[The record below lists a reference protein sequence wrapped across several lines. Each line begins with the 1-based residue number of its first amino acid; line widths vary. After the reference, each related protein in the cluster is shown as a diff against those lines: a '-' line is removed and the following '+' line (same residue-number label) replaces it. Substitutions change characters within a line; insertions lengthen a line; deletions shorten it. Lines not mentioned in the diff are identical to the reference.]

1 MLAKPAV
8 IALTGLAL
16 LAGCRGD
23 DDDKRKSEAAK
34 AQKDEEPAIARAS
47 LPSDPAAVLPLDP
60 KVKKGVLPN
69 GVTYFVRANKQPPGR
84 GEFRLVVDAGSFQED
99 DDQRGLAHFVEHM
112 AFNGTRSFP
121 RTELVSKLEGLGV
134 RFGPHINASTGFDET
149 IYKLAVPTDG
159 PEPIDLTLQI
169 LEEWAGQVTFLPADV
184 DAERG
189 VVLAEKRDK
198 LGAEERL
205 LESAVEKLF
214 AGTRYAKRLP
224 IGLPEIIAKSQ
235 PQTLVR
241 FYRDWYRPDN
251 MAVIAV
257 GDFDPAVIEKKIA
270 ERFGALPKA
279 DKPRP
284 DPDRAL
290 PPRSEM
296 LFFAMQDKEL
306 PVAAVAVGRLVPA
319 RSRGSMNDF
328 RRDYVEGVTG
338 LMLTQRLEEAKKKGD
353 ARYLVS
359 GGGPTPLVRAADA
372 FGMFAAVK
380 PAEMREGLED
390 LLAELERARRHGF
403 TPGELQRAADQLSA
417 QIKNSAK
424 EDAAGKEDSDALAA
438 ELGRHFLTG
447 EAAPGRTV
455 ELAMVEHFAASAK
468 PEEMTKVVA
477 DLMSSKDL
485 IMAAIAPTGAAL
497 LTREDAAAEL
507 GRLPQ
512 KQLVAYTDVKSNK
525 PLVENPPAPGTV
537 VAEKSHP
544 EVGVTEWTL
553 SNGARV
559 FLKPS
564 KFKADQILLRAS
576 SPGGHS
582 LSSVAELT
590 RTLAA
595 HDIVQRGGLG
605 PFDSIELEKLLAG
618 RDVEVAPFIGEL
630 EEGVLAE
637 TAVADLET
645 MMQLV
650 HLTFTAPRKDPRA
663 FAVWRETTL
672 EQVRL
677 SLNKPES
684 RFLLR
689 LVPIESNKNPRVLP
703 WTEKTVKAQDLEAS
717 LELYQQRLADA
728 GDFRFFIV
736 GSTEPAKIK
745 PLVLRYLGSIPDLP
759 RSEDHVVHVWPPNR
773 KKQRLQVKDGS
784 DPRATLRLFYS
795 RELPAGSVTP
805 ADRVAWSMFAE
816 AVRLEM
822 LELFREQMGD
832 TYSVHVA
839 ASFAGRFR
847 YANLLIGMTCAPER
861 VKVLEPRALA
871 EIQRMVVTGV
881 GAGYLD
887 KARQAALK
895 ELETDLESNEFWLAE
910 LTQQVF
916 DRQPFSDIPGRKK
929 VIESLSAEQ
938 VASTVQRL
946 VEPGRPVIGVLL
958 PK

>member
-1 MLAKPAV
+1 MRSTPAV
-8 IALTGLAL
+8 IALTGLFL
-16 LAGCRGD
+16 LACRGGD
-23 DDDKRKSEAAK
+23 DQATSPRGKAAEKEEA
-34 AQKDEEPAIARAS
+34 EPAIARAA

-60 KVKKGVLPN
+60 KVKTGVLPN
-69 GVTYFVRANKQPPGR
+69 GLTYFIRQNKQPPGR

-112 AFNGTRSFP
+112 AFNGTKSFP
-121 RTELVSKLEGLGV
+121 KTELVSKLEGLGV

-149 IYKLAVPTDG
+149 IYKLAVPTDK
-159 PEPIDLTLQI
+159 PEPVDLTLQI
-169 LEEWAGQVTFLPADV
+169 LEEWAGAVTFLPADV

-224 IGLPEIIAKSQ
+224 IGLPEIIAKSA
-235 PQTLVR
+235 PEALVR
-241 FYRDWYRPDN
+241 YYRDWYRPDN

-257 GDFDPAVIEKKIA
+257 GDFDPAAIEKKIT

-279 DKPRP
+279 DRPRP
-284 DPDRAL
+284 DPDRTL

-306 PVAAVAVGRLVPA
+306 PVAAVALGRLVPV

-328 RRDYVEGVTG
+328 RRDYVELVTG
-338 LMLTQRLEEAKKKGD
+338 LMLNQRLEEAKKKGD

-359 GGGPTPLVRAADA
+359 GGGPTPLIRAADA
-372 FGMFAAVK
+372 FGLFAAVK
-380 PAEMREGLED
+380 PEQMREGLED
-390 LLAELERARRHGF
+390 LLAEVERARRHGF
-403 TPGELQRAADQLSA
+403 TPGELERAADQLIA
-417 QIKNSAK
+417 RIKNSAK
-424 EDAAGKEDSDALAA
+424 EDAAGKEDSEALAS
-438 ELGRHFLTG
+438 ELARHFLSG
-447 EAAPGRTV
+447 EAAPGRAV

-468 PEEMTKVVA
+468 PEEMTRVVVE
-477 DLMSSKDL
+477 LMGAKDL
-485 IMAAIAPTGAAL
+485 IAAAIAPSGAAL
-497 LTREDAAAEL
+497 ISREDAAAEL
-507 GRLPQ
+507 SRLPQ

-525 PLVENPPAPGTV
+525 PLVEKPPTPGTI
-537 VAEKSHP
+537 ASEKSHP

-559 FLKPS
+559 FVKPTR
-564 KFKADQILLRAS
+564 FKADQILLRAS

-582 LSSVAELT
+582 LSPVGELKK
-590 RTLAA
+590 TLYADQVV
-595 HDIVQRGGLG
+595 HRGGLG

-630 EEGVLAE
+630 EEGVLA
-637 TAVADLET
+637 TSAVADLEV

-650 HLTFTAPRKDPRA
+650 HLTFTAPRSDPKA
-663 FAVWRETTL
+663 FAVWRESTL
-672 EQVRL
+672 EEVRL
-677 SLNKPES
+677 SLNKPET
-684 RFLLR
+684 RFALR
-689 LVPIESNKNPRVLP
+689 LVPIESNKNPRVFP
-703 WTEKTVKAQDLEAS
+703 TSEATIAGQDLETS
-717 LELYQQRLADA
+717 VELYRQRLADA

-736 GSTEPAKIK
+736 GSTDLATIK

-759 RSEDHVVHVWPPNR
+759 RSENYTVHAWPPA
-773 KKQRLQVKDGS
+773 KKQRLQVKDGKEA
-784 DPRATLRLFYS
+784 RATLRLFYN
-795 RELPAGSVTP
+795 RELAAGSVSR
-805 ADRVAWSMFAE
+805 ADRVAWSIFGE
-816 AVRLEM
+816 AVRLEL

-832 TYSVHVA
+832 TYSVQVA
-839 ASFAGRFR
+839 TSFAGRFR
-847 YANLLIGMTCAPER
+847 YAQLRVGLTCAPER
-861 VKVLEPRALA
+861 AKVLEPRALA

-910 LTQQVF
+910 LTEQVF
-916 DRQPFSDIPGRKK
+916 DGLPLSDIPGRKK
-929 VIESLSAEQ
+929 IIEGLTADQLAE
-938 VASTVQRL
+938 SVQRM
-946 VEPGRPVIGVLL
+946 VDPARPVVGLLL